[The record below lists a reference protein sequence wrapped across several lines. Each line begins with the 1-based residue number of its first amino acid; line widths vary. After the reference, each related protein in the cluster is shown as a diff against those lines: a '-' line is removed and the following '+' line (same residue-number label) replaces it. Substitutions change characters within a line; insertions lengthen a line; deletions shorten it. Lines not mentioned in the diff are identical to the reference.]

1 MADLLRIALLANWA
15 VKISNISGLKKRQNG
30 SRAAATAQTQES
42 CRVVWLRDCYWK
54 FHVITETFPHI
65 WINLAVMMAANYFTL
80 LCYIKSS
87 ATVFI
92 LLSLTPWFITW
103 PFRGI
108 VLTTTQGFQF
118 FLLIGDFASVMMQ
131 SWRCVCLW
139 VCGVCGQYHLYMSVH
154 IYVCVF
160 SLRLKF
166 VLHDMKYKKIWKYH
180 HSKIK
185 IVLGFM
191 SNCRKVGILKN
202 KSLYFYFFILF
213 KSF

>member
-118 FLLIGDFASVMMQ
+118 FLLIGDFASVMTQ
-131 SWRCVCLW
+131 SWRCVFLCVSVSVWCLW
-139 VCGVCGQYHLYMSVH
+139 TVPFVHECAHLC
-154 IYVCVF
+154 VCVF
-160 SLRLKF
+160 
-166 VLHDMKYKKIWKYH
+166 
-180 HSKIK
+180 
-185 IVLGFM
+185 
-191 SNCRKVGILKN
+191 
-202 KSLYFYFFILF
+202 F
-213 KSF
+213 KTEICSSWYEI